1 MLLEAPVNILLV
13 DNQPRSLQA
22 VESILESLRQNLVVA
37 HSGEE
42 ALESLRHQDFAVIL
56 LNLQPSEIDALQLAV
71 LLREQAQHTPII
83 FITPSTD
90 LWHDASR
97 HRISYP
103 ADSHPTPIELASLG
117 TVDYVLSN
125 SKFKILA
132 FKMKKSIGS
141 KLFANCHN
149 AICKRNSL
157 TPIVP
162 ELLLSKVAM
171 LISLFKKTQQ
181 IKQQAAQLAATNQT
195 LEQEITR
202 RKQAEAARHQCN
214 QALDIKL
221 AEHTA
226 ALRTSE
232 SVYRTLIETIP
243 HGIQEIDTQG
253 IITFSNPSYYK
264 MLGYERDEL
273 IGKPAWGFCPEPER
287 LILPNYIAQLVQ
299 EQPAPTPYFGTYI
312 TKDGKL
318 IDVQVDWNYKRD
330 ERGQVIGFICVIT
343 DITFRKQATL
353 ALEQLNQE
361 LELRVKQRTTE
372 LEQANERLQAE
383 VKERRQAEQAL
394 RASEVRFKAIVEN
407 SYDII
412 TLTDE
417 QDNIYYQNSARQRI
431 LGHPPVN
438 ECSKRPVH
446 EVHPEDIPK
455 VQAAMQA
462 ILAQPEVPVTVE
474 YRMRRA
480 NGSWAWLESVGTNWL
495 GNPDIKAIVANTRDI
510 SDAHRQA
517 TQRKQAENA
526 LRQQIERE
534 RLIIGSIQRIRETL
548 ALDVILATT
557 VEEVRKFLQVDRV
570 LVYQIR
576 PDGTG
581 YTIAESVVPG
591 YPQILGQ
598 HFPEEIFPQE
608 FHQLYCQGRI
618 RAITDLE
625 TDEVAPCL
633 IDFLRQWGVQSKLV
647 VPIVYQKKLWGLLI
661 GHHCCQPRHWQP
673 LEMELLQQLA
683 IQLAIAIQQADLYEQ
698 VQLELAERKQAQE
711 ALRQARDQLE
721 IRIQER
727 TAELTLI
734 NTSLKAEIRD
744 RIAAEE
750 ALRQS
755 QHFIEQ
761 IADTAPT
768 MIYVW
773 ELAPLRNTYL
783 NRYGL
788 EFLGYSH
795 SEIRAKGEQFFQEI
809 LHPDEAEMF
818 AQTVQRLA
826 ALQDGEILE
835 NEFRLKNAQGE
846 WRWLHTWDLVFT
858 RTTIGTPAQLL
869 GTAIDITVQKQAEE
883 LRHAWEAEKKLRR
896 LQLRFFSMVSHEF
909 RTPLST
915 ILGSAQILKSAPQ
928 TWTEEK
934 KLRNLSRI
942 EMAAKNMTQLLDDLL
957 TINRA
962 ESGKLEFNPQPIPLE
977 PFCRRLVED
986 LPFTTNPK
994 HQIKLAILGKCRIA
1008 NLDEKLLRSILTNLL
1023 SNAVKYSP
1031 KGGQIHF
1038 LLKCESQSAIF
1049 QIEDS
1054 GIGIPPEDQNH
1065 LFELFHRG
1073 KNVNNLPGT
1082 GLGLSVVKK
1091 CLDLQGG
1098 TISINSEV
1106 GVGTTV
1112 IVTLPLT
1119 LAQPL
1124 GQKIV
1129 RHGYES

>member
-1 MLLEAPVNILLV
+1 
-13 DNQPRSLQA
+13 
-22 VESILESLRQNLVVA
+22 VESILESLRQNLVIA

-42 ALESLRHQDFAVIL
+42 ALESLRHQDFAAIL
-56 LNLQPSEIDALQLAV
+56 LNLHQSEIDALQLAV
-71 LLREQAQHTPII
+71 LLREQAQQTPMI
-83 FITPSTD
+83 FITPSTG
-90 LWHDASR
+90 LWHDVIG

-103 ADSHPTPIELASLG
+103 ADSHPTPIKLSVLG
-117 TVDYVLSN
+117 AVDYVL
-125 SKFKILA
+125 
-132 FKMKKSIGS
+132 
-141 KLFANCHN
+141 
-149 AICKRNSL
+149 
-157 TPIVP
+157 TPIIP

-171 LISLFKKTQQ
+171 LISLFEKTQQ
-181 IKQQAAQLAATNQT
+181 VKQQATQLATTNQT

-202 RKQAEAARHQCN
+202 RKQAEAALQQAN
-214 QALDIKL
+214 EALDITIS
-221 AEHTA
+221 EHTA
-226 ALRTSE
+226 ALRQTNEQLIAQIHERQQAEIALRTSE

-243 HGIQEIDTQG
+243 HGIEEIDTQG

-273 IGKPAWGFCPEPER
+273 IGKPTWDFCHEPEQ
-287 LILPNYIAQLVQ
+287 LTLPNYIAQLVQ

-312 TKDGKL
+312 TKDGKRL
-318 IDVQVDWNYKRD
+318 DVQVDWNYKRD
-330 ERGQVIGFICVIT
+330 ERGQVIGFISVIT
-343 DITFRKQATL
+343 DISVRKQATL
-353 ALEQLNQE
+353 ALHQLNQE
-361 LELRVKQRTTE
+361 LELRVKQRTVE

-383 VKERRQAEQAL
+383 VQERRQVEKAL

-431 LGHPPVN
+431 LGYPPEE

-495 GNPDIKAIVANTRDI
+495 ENPDIKAIVANTRDI
-510 SDAHRQA
+510 SDAYRQA
-517 TQRKQAENA
+517 TQRKQVEDA

-534 RLIIGSIQRIRETL
+534 QLIITSIQRIRETL
-548 ALDVILATT
+548 ALDIILATT

-591 YPQILGQ
+591 HPQILGQ
-598 HFPEEIFPQE
+598 HFPEEIFPQA

-633 IDFLRQWGVQSKLV
+633 IDFLRQWGIQSKLV

-661 GHHCCQPRHWQP
+661 AHHCCQPRRWQP

-711 ALRQARDQLE
+711 ALRQAHDQLE
-721 IRIQER
+721 IRVQER

-744 RIAAEE
+744 RITAEE
-750 ALRQS
+750 ALRKS
-755 QHFIEQ
+755 QHFIQQ

-773 ELAPLRNTYL
+773 ELTPLRNTYL

-795 SEIRAKGEQFFQEI
+795 SEIQAKGQQFFTEV

-818 AQTVQRLA
+818 AEILQRLA

-835 NEFRLKNAQGE
+835 NEFRMKNALGQ
-846 WRWLHTWDLVFT
+846 WRWLHTWDVVFT
-858 RTTIGTPAQLL
+858 RTASGTPAQLL
-869 GTAIDITVQKQAEE
+869 GTAIDITAQKQAEE
-883 LRHAWEAEKKLRR
+883 LRHAWEAEKEVRR

-928 TWTEEK
+928 TGTEEK

-977 PFCRRLVED
+977 PFCRRLVDD
-986 LPFTTNPK
+986 LQFSANPK
-994 HQIKLAILGKCRIA
+994 PHIKLAIQGKCRIA
-1008 NLDEKLLRSILTNLL
+1008 HLDEKLLRSILTNLL
-1023 SNAVKYSP
+1023 ANALKYSP
-1031 KGGQIHF
+1031 KGSQIHF
-1038 LLKCESQSAIF
+1038 WLKCDRQSAIF
-1049 QIEDS
+1049 QIQDS

-1098 TISINSEV
+1098 SISINSEV

-1112 IVTLPLT
+1112 TVTLPLDSD
-1119 LAQPL
+1119 LPL
-1124 GQKIV
+1124 RYRIV
-1129 RHGYES
+1129 HHAHES